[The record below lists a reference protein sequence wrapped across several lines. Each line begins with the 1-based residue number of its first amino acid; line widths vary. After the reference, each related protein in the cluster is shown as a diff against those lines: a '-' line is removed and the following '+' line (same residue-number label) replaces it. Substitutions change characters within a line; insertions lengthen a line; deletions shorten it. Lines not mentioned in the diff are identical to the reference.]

1 MFLGYKASLWYHH
14 MFQVT
19 GLKSTYGVLAIT
31 EAASGQTE
39 NTSCKLKGAE
49 VRESK
54 RVLLRVSQV
63 FPEIL
68 YQMQNFILDHVTIA
82 RIILKH

>member
-1 MFLGYKASLWYHH
+1 

>member
-1 MFLGYKASLWYHH
+1 

-54 RVLLRVSQV
+54 HGVAESFTGLPRDLVADAKFYSR
-63 FPEIL
+63 PCDNC
-68 YQMQNFILDHVTIA
+68 QNYVKTLHTNLA
-82 RIILKH
+82 PKGTYSC